1 MGRLRRGALAA
12 TLIVLTVLLSGPPAV
27 ADSSRCTLSGC
38 AGQARWVSYGE
49 HLHVD
54 DRLADGHSAVAVYW
68 LEGGTGPFH
77 VWNPNGNGSSV
88 DHNLEL
94 AEGSWIYYYV
104 CLGEY
109 GLRMVLTSTCSSGVT
124 DYA

>member
-1 MGRLRRGALAA
+1 MNTVR
-12 TLIVLTVLLSGPPAV
+12 IVLIAILVGAAMAVSGPQAE
-27 ADSSRCTLSGC
+27 ADSTRCTPSGC
-38 AGQARWVSYGE
+38 AGQARFVSYGE
-49 HLHVD
+49 HLHVAD
-54 DRLADGHSAVAVYW
+54 QLADGHSAVAVYW

-77 VWNPNGNGSSV
+77 VWNPNGNGMSV

-109 GLRMVLTSTCSSGVT
+109 GPRQILSGTCSAGVT